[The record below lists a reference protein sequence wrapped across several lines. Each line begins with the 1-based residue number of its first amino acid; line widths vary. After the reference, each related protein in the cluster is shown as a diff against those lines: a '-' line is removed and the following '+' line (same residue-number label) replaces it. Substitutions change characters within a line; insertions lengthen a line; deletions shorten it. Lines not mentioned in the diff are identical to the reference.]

1 MAAAMR
7 ITFPTVVTPYGIAA
21 LIVVLTNS
29 RDAERTGTILVFL
42 LAVMVLNLLTML
54 YGRRIMGGVTIM
66 VLQIVGAVLGVLQVA
81 LATEM
86 ILRAL
91 HELGVLHG

>member
-1 MAAAMR
+1 MR

-29 RDAERTGTILVFL
+29 RDAERTGAILAIL

-66 VLQIVGAVLGVLQVA
+66 VLQVIGAVLGVLQIA
-81 LATEM
+81 IAIDM

-91 HELGVLHG
+91 RELGVF